1 MGIRS
6 VEVTNPLEREFPLI
20 LEKGLPKAFVVDVKV
35 FKCLKTLVDNLLEK
49 EQEPEDVLLA
59 TSKAFQRLL
68 NSVEKEDSK
77 PSSNWRKELYE
88 I

>member
-6 VEVTNPLEREFPLI
+6 VEAINPLEREFPLI
-20 LEKGLPKAFVVDVKV
+20 LEKGCPKAFVVDVKA
-35 FKCLKTLVDNLLEK
+35 FQMLKILIDNLLNQQ
-49 EQEPEDVLLA
+49 QEPEDVLLS

-77 PSSNWRKELYE
+77 PSLDWRKELYE